1 MEMNSIRR
9 VLTSRG
15 ALLGWMARL
24 SSLVINS
31 VFLLILCLAVMNED
45 KPQGPAVTVLI
56 LLVLTVAASF
66 AAWRWERAGGALVV
80 AGGFCLGVA
89 AYSASLAFGL
99 GSSSLLGMFIYGAPF
114 VLVGILFWIS
124 RGRMTNGSTE

>member
-1 MEMNSIRR
+1 MNEIRR
-9 VLTSRG
+9 VPTSEG
-15 ALLGWMARL
+15 ALLDWTARL

-31 VFLLILCLAVMNED
+31 VFLLILCLAVTNED
-45 KPQGPAVTVLI
+45 KPQSPAVTVLV
-56 LLVLTVAASF
+56 LLALTVAASF

-89 AYSASLAFGL
+89 SYSASLALGL
-99 GSSSLLGMFIYGAPF
+99 GASGMLVAFIYGAPF

-124 RGRMTNGSTE
+124 GGKATDGSTK

>member
-1 MEMNSIRR
+1 MNDIRR
-9 VLTSRG
+9 LPTSRG

-31 VFLLILCLAVMNED
+31 VFLLILCLAVTNED
-45 KPQGPAVTVLI
+45 KPQGAAVTVLV

-66 AAWRWERAGGALVV
+66 AAWWWQRAGGALVV
-80 AGGFCLGVA
+80 AGGLVLGIA
-89 AYSASLAFGL
+89 TYSASLGFGL
-99 GSSSLLGMFIYGAPF
+99 GSFGLLGAFLYGAPF

-124 RGRMTNGSTE
+124 GGRATGGPTE